1 MTFRSLRAAAGI
13 GGALLSGRMD
23 AISNF
28 RFHVMIDGI
37 WMASFQEVTLPTLTL
52 ETTDITEGGQNLYK
66 HKLPLRVDV
75 GTITL
80 KHGLTFD
87 MHLMAWYFDIL
98 EGNIAGSKR
107 TLAIALFNVARMPV
121 STIMLSDAFPV
132 KYSGPS
138 FDAGGDSTVLEELEI
153 AFTEF
158 AAW

>member
-1 MTFRSLRAAAGI
+1 
-13 GGALLSGRMD
+13 
-23 AISNF
+23 
-28 RFHVMIDGI
+28 
-37 WMASFQEVTLPTLTL
+37 
-52 ETTDITEGGQNLYK
+52 
-66 HKLPLRVDV
+66 
-75 GTITL
+75 
-80 KHGLTFD
+80 
-87 MHLMAWYFDIL
+87 MAWYFDIL

>member
-87 MHLMAWYFDIL
+87 MHLMAW
-98 EGNIAGSKR
+98 
-107 TLAIALFNVARMPV
+107 
-121 STIMLSDAFPV
+121 
-132 KYSGPS
+132 
-138 FDAGGDSTVLEELEI
+138 
-153 AFTEF
+153 
-158 AAW
+158 